1 VLPRLWNRWS
11 PGYDATD
18 DLRHVDAA
26 IGTPESWRAAL
37 GPYRATIRNTRPST
51 QYRELHRHWT
61 SPPRRPSLYLHGRED
76 GCMTSA
82 FTQWTRRVLPDG
94 SDVAVIDQAG
104 HFLQLDQPE
113 TVAELVLGFIGA
125 AG

>member
-1 VLPRLWNRWS
+1 
-11 PGYDATD
+11 
-18 DLRHVDAA
+18 
-26 IGTPESWRAAL
+26 
-37 GPYRATIRNTRPST
+37 
-51 QYRELHRHWT
+51 
-61 SPPRRPSLYLHGRED
+61 
-76 GCMTSA
+76 MTSA